1 MLIHLKSLM
10 RNYCVLIS
18 VEKEIPLREKLESSY
33 PQLKA
38 FYQGEKVLLNVFLLH
53 FCKLIILDTSVKLS
67 SLPDKFN
74 IITESEGRVKP
85 ASMHQERRFTKL
97 GTTAACVVKS
107 IDLYNKLL
115 EHTSKRNLEHTSKGN
130 LLVKA
135 YQLDLNCVLCAFKCL
150 AYFTYKIGMPCLNM
164 CKLSSQKVMKH
175 LLPHNTISLSRHE
188 QVC

>member
-1 MLIHLKSLM
+1 M

-85 ASMHQERRFTKL
+85 ASMYQERRFTKL

-107 IDLYNKLL
+107 IDLYNKL
-115 EHTSKRNLEHTSKGN
+115 HT
-130 LLVKA
+130 
-135 YQLDLNCVLCAFKCL
+135 Q
-150 AYFTYKIGMPCLNM
+150 
-164 CKLSSQKVMKH
+164 
-175 LLPHNTISLSRHE
+175 
-188 QVC
+188 

>member
-53 FCKLIILDTSVKLS
+53 FCKLITLDTSAKLS

-74 IITESEGRVKP
+74 IISESEGRVKP

-115 EHTSKRNLEHTSKGN
+115 EHTSKRNL
-130 LLVKA
+130 LVKA
-135 YQLDLNCVLCAFKCL
+135 YQLDLNCVLCAFKRL
-150 AYFTYKIGMPCLNM
+150 AYFTYKTGMPCLNM